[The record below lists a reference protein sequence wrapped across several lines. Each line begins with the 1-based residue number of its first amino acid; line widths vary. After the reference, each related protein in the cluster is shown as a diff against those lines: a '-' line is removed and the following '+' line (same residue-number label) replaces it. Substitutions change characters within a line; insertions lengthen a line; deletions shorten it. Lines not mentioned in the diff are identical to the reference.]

1 MIVTDTSYPRV
12 YFDAAGP
19 LYLVATRGGP
29 AAYIQLITR
38 ELRPCGVVEDGSK
51 HWQRYSHLPLTSM
64 DWAFRVRCAKYL
76 QGDQT

>member
-1 MIVTDTSYPRV
+1 MIVTDASYPRV

-19 LYLVATRGGP
+19 LYLVATPDRP
-29 AAYIQLITR
+29 AAYIQLNTR
-38 ELRPCGVVEDGSK
+38 ELRPTRVLVDRELR
-51 HWQRYSHLPLTSM
+51 RYTWLPLTSM